1 MTNKKGTLKAMVLLA
16 CFLTVLAVVVIVL
29 QYRQVEYIFSGE
41 SVVATVE
48 NVNNNNSKSKYTVS
62 YVDRDGETVE
72 ASAVLKSD
80 DVKAGDKVNVVVIK
94 RVPEK
99 VYEIPSRHMM
109 LMFDIAFLL
118 FEFIGWLGV
127 VKLLR
132 KLKKY
137 KKLSKKGKKATATVT
152 SVKNTSGI
160 LGADI
165 SFEDSEGTA
174 RSTVY
179 YPDSDI
185 PQVGDKLDIVYY
197 IKKTGKIVFMV
208 PKDE

>member
-1 MTNKKGTLKAMVLLA
+1 MTNKKGTFRATVLLA
-16 CFLTVLAVVVIVL
+16 SFLVALAVVVIVL
-29 QYRQVEYIFSGE
+29 QYKQVEYIFGGE

-48 NVNNNNSKSKYTVS
+48 AVSDNDSNDDITVT
-62 YVDRDGETVE
+62 YINKDGETITATANLKTKDV
-72 ASAVLKSD
+72 AV
-80 DVKAGDKVNVVVIK
+80 GDKVNVIVIK
-94 RVPEK
+94 RTPEK
-99 VYEIPSRHMM
+99 VFEIPSRHMM

-118 FEFIGWLGV
+118 FEFFGWLGV

-137 KKLSKKGKKATATVT
+137 KKLAKKGKKTTATVT
-152 SVKNTSGI
+152 AVKNTSGI

-165 SFEDSEGTA
+165 SFTDSEGA
-174 RSTVY
+174 EKKTVY

-185 PQVGDKLDIVYY
+185 PQVGDKLDIIYY
-197 IKKTGKIVFMV
+197 IKRTGKVVFMV

>member
-1 MTNKKGTLKAMVLLA
+1 MTNKKGTQKAMVLLA

-48 NVNNNNSKSKYTVS
+48 SVDNHNNKTKYTVS
-62 YVDRDGETVE
+62 YIDSDGETVE

-80 DVKAGDKVNVVVIK
+80 DVKVGDNVNVVVIK
-94 RVPEK
+94 RHPEK

-118 FEFIGWLGV
+118 FEFFGWLGV

-152 SVKNTSGI
+152 AVKNTSGI

-179 YPDSDI
+179 YPASDI

>member
-1 MTNKKGTLKAMVLLA
+1 MTNKKGTLRALVLFA
-16 CFLTVLAVVVIVL
+16 SFLTVLAVVVIIL

-41 SVVATVE
+41 SVVATIE
-48 NVNNNNSKSKYTVS
+48 DIKRGGRDDKYTVS
-62 YVDRDGETVE
+62 YVNGDGETIT
-72 ASAVLKSD
+72 ATANLKND
-80 DVKAGDKVNVVVIK
+80 DVEEGDKVNVVVIK
-94 RVPEK
+94 RNPEK
-99 VYEIPSRHMM
+99 VFEIPSRHMM

-127 VKLLR
+127 IKLLR

-137 KKLSKKGKKATATVT
+137 KKISKKGKKATATVT
-152 SVKNTSGI
+152 AVKNTSGI

-179 YPDSDI
+179 YPISDI

>member
-197 IKKTGKIVFMV
+197 VKKTGKIVFMV